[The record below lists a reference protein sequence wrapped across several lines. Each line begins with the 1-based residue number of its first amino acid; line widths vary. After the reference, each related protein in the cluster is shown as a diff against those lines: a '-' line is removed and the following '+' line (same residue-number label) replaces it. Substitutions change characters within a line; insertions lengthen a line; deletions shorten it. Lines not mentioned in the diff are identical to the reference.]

1 MTQDAG
7 NKHVRPA
14 SWPRFAGFGKE
25 QLPPKPKYEL
35 ERTDHVLLARYDIQD
50 RDSDIR
56 ADALDRLTEQKVL
69 SQIAARDK
77 DSYVRDLASS
87 RLSSLRSA
95 GQISPQ

>member
-1 MTQDAG
+1 M
-7 NKHVRPA
+7 
-14 SWPRFAGFGKE
+14 S
-25 QLPPKPKYEL
+25 KYAL
-35 ERTDHVLLARYDIQD
+35 QD

-56 ADALDRLTEQKVL
+56 SDALGRLTDQKVL

-95 GQISPQ
+95 GQIPPE